1 MILLI
6 GASGNLGVQILT
18 ELSKENKKTIS
29 LGRKAPL
36 GVVNNIHIN
45 VDILD
50 LEDFS
55 NILDEIFSAHNIE
68 GVIYN
73 SGYTVNCR
81 ALAELKSQDIEDML
95 TINFKGYFALLQ
107 KIERLYES
115 LEKIR
120 VVYVSSNSLVT
131 LNASN
136 TLYIATKAASESI
149 SLSTTK
155 RLGKKVIINIIRP
168 GLMQSAMTEERFKKV
183 RDDIIKKTPSEKL
196 VLPSEVARTITDVLK
211 SDVLIGQII
220 SVDGG
225 RTI

>member
-1 MILLI
+1 MILVI
-6 GASGNLGVQILT
+6 GASGNLGSEILR
-18 ELSKENKKTIS
+18 ELSEDNKKTIS
-29 LGRKAPL
+29 LGRKEPL
-36 GVVNNIHIN
+36 GVVNNIHVN

-50 LEDFS
+50 LETFS
-55 NILDEIFSAHNIE
+55 NILDEVFSTHNIE

-81 ALAELKSQDIEDML
+81 SLAELKSQDIEDML
-95 TINFKGYFALLQ
+95 TINFKGYLALLQ
-107 KIERLYES
+107 KIELLYES
-115 LEKIR
+115 LDQMR
-120 VVYVSSNSLVT
+120 VVYISSNSLVT

-136 TLYIATKAASESI
+136 TLYIATKSASEAI

-155 RLGKKVIINIIRP
+155 RLGKKIIINIIRP
-168 GLMQSAMTEERFKKV
+168 GLMQSSMTEERFTKV

-196 VLPSEVARTITDVLK
+196 VLPSQVARTIMDILK
-211 SDVLIGQII
+211 SDVLIGQIV

>member
-1 MILLI
+1 LILVI
-6 GASGNLGVQILT
+6 GASGNLGSEILR
-18 ELSKENKKTIS
+18 ELSEDNKKTIS
-29 LGRKAPL
+29 LGRKEPL
-36 GVVNNIHIN
+36 GVVNNIHVN

-50 LEDFS
+50 LETFS
-55 NILDEIFSAHNIE
+55 NILDEVFSTHNIE

-81 ALAELKSQDIEDML
+81 SLAELKSQDIEDML
-95 TINFKGYFALLQ
+95 TINFKGYLALLQ
-107 KIERLYES
+107 KIELLYES
-115 LEKIR
+115 LDQMR
-120 VVYVSSNSLVT
+120 VVYISSNSLVT

-136 TLYIATKAASESI
+136 TLYIATKSASEAI

-155 RLGKKVIINIIRP
+155 RLGKKIIINIIRP
-168 GLMQSAMTEERFKKV
+168 GLMQSSMTEERFTKV

-196 VLPSEVARTITDVLK
+196 VLPSQVARTIMDILK
-211 SDVLIGQII
+211 SDVLIGQIV

>member
-1 MILLI
+1 MILVI
-6 GASGNLGVQILT
+6 GASGNLGSEILR
-18 ELSKENKKTIS
+18 ELSEDNKKTIS
-29 LGRKAPL
+29 LGRKEPL
-36 GVVNNIHIN
+36 GVVNNIHVN

-50 LEDFS
+50 LETFS
-55 NILDEIFSAHNIE
+55 NILDEVFSTHNIE

-81 ALAELKSQDIEDML
+81 SLAELKSQDIEDML
-95 TINFKGYFALLQ
+95 TINFKGYLALLQ
-107 KIERLYES
+107 KIELLYES
-115 LEKIR
+115 LDQMR
-120 VVYVSSNSLVT
+120 VVYISSNSLVT

-136 TLYIATKAASESI
+136 TVYIATKSASEAI

-155 RLGKKVIINIIRP
+155 KLGKKIIINIIRP
-168 GLMQSAMTEERFKKV
+168 GLMQSAMTEERFTKV

-196 VLPSEVARTITDVLK
+196 VLPSQVARTIMDILK
-211 SDVLIGQII
+211 SDVLIGQIV